1 MKLII
6 VQRSKMATYERLA
19 EQFAED
25 RNVKVIL
32 ERRLDPEREAANASA
47 TTREERRR
55 LKKAFDGRDY
65 IVIHV
70 ADEKKKR

>member
-6 VQRSKMATYERLA
+6 VERSKTATYLRLT
-19 EQFAED
+19 EKFAGD

-32 ERRLDPEREAANASA
+32 ERRLNGQRDAGSSTA
-47 TTREERRR
+47 REERRR
-55 LKKAFDGRDY
+55 LKKAFEGRDY

-70 ADEKKKR
+70 ANEKMKK